1 MKTLEYSIPKGSS
14 EIDKMHQAARFKRQD
29 LKPASN
35 LRCKLHNIKTKK
47 KNCFFTLFF
56 YSSFSKI
63 SHKCLLSGIILTWS
77 QPNWVRRTH
86 SHSEMRE
93 WENWPCDTF
102 TFDFECFISLR
113 MCGKFQICLCESLL
127 WPSRHLPAQWRRSG
141 VFIVNFEHISH
152 RVLVFLF

>member
-14 EIDKMHQAARFKRQD
+14 EIDNMHQAARFKRQD

-102 TFDFECFISLR
+102 TFDFECFYFVKNVREISNLSLWIIIMTQPAFTCSMASLR
-113 MCGKFQICLCESLL
+113 CLYC
-127 WPSRHLPAQWRRSG
+127 
-141 VFIVNFEHISH
+141 
-152 RVLVFLF
+152 